1 MTKKLKT
8 LTAVL
13 AGVAALASSAIAQE
27 AVVMVEKEV
36 APVSLSVGV
45 DIASAYVFRG
55 VTFNDGMVAQ
65 PWMDA
70 KTSFGLNFGVWA
82 NFDIDDYDGTLEKN
96 EFSEID
102 LYIGWGT
109 TLADLVDVGVG
120 YTEYTYPMYGGEAN
134 REISV
139 SAGLPLGPIG
149 LGVAAYFGVGGGIE
163 KTTYLEATAEYGIDI
178 TEELGASVFGSAVY
192 LIDEN
197 GGTQDGFQD
206 YTVGASIAY
215 GILGASVTYIGQ
227 GDDKVLPEE
236 QYGYDVEVVG
246 MLSIGYE
253 F

>member
-27 AVVMVEKEV
+27 AVVMVEEDV

-45 DIASAYVFRG
+45 DLASAYVFRG
-55 VTFNDGMVAQ
+55 VTFNDSMVAQ

-70 KTSFGLNFGVWA
+70 TTSFGLNFGVWA
-82 NFDIDDYDGTLEKN
+82 NFDIGDYDDTLEKN
-96 EFSEID
+96 QFSEID
-102 LYIGWGT
+102 LYVGWGT

-120 YTEYTYPMYGGEAN
+120 YCEYTYPMGGEAD
-134 REISV
+134 REVSL
-139 SAGLPLGPIG
+139 SAGMPVGPIG

-178 TEELGASVFGSAVY
+178 TEELSAAVYGSAGY
-192 LIDEN
+192 LIDANSDTE
-197 GGTQDGFQD
+197 DGFQD
-206 YTVGASIAY
+206 YTAGVSLGY
-215 GILGASVTYIGQ
+215 GIFGASVTYIGQ

-236 QYGYDVEVVG
+236 QGGYDVEVVG